1 MLHDNARNRAYS
13 EAVRSLAAKSVH
25 SDNTEA
31 VERWLDIGTGSGL
44 LASLV
49 AAATAST
56 RTEVYACEGVNEV
69 ADVAA
74 QTFQKNG
81 ERIRLFRG
89 RSTEMEIGRD
99 LPSRVPRVISELL
112 GTGLLEEGILPT
124 LRDARARLLSPG
136 FVSIPS
142 NAEVWAFCCQSSELH
157 SMSRLLPTAGTSSG
171 ESFRAPS
178 SEEWERCPGAAGPV
192 SMHENGMV
200 QFHPLSPSVR
210 IFEFDFMSRDNPL
223 PGPEGRKCE
232 VQFPI
237 DTISGGDGE
246 VHAIVCWWQCFMDED
261 RTIGMS
267 TSPLAP
273 PKSSSQFRAEPP
285 ASTPP
290 HRDHWRQSVYLLN
303 RPVQVEAGDTVCAI
317 ACHDDST
324 VWFDAVAAA
333 TSRRSAGSGRTVHH
347 DGVIA
352 GAGVPPLGTSAGS
365 RGIDN
370 AFGPPGGKVGRDEH
384 DWEGENISRATSI
397 RSFPPVCVCGLHRT
411 CPPSRIQMLN
421 DQHRTDAFR
430 SAIRAILLGTRK
442 TQTQHDNRT
451 AANDVDSDAQIAR
464 VASGEKR
471 RRTASA
477 CVACISDG
485 FLLPLLAAQEGAFEV
500 LEIQPSTAYRAMC
513 RDVYLANGIDIGES
527 DHGNDKRR
535 VIRQFPGGPLNVYE
549 LLTPTSADNDEFGLA
564 RKKLDAVVGEPFFAD
579 LSTAAWSLES
589 LLLFWCARTALEAR
603 GCFSPRTK
611 VMPARA
617 RLVACP
623 FACEL
628 LFNSRCRVGIVQ
640 GVDMSAANNG
650 LGVERRGVDE
660 AKHGGGGDGDER
672 RRPGEVESLRLSE
685 FGHQLLG
692 PPTAVLDMDLTR
704 PLCDLRG
711 GRTEIRCFGHHPRTT
726 AVAANDGG
734 RRDSHVTCHGV
745 ALWVD
750 FFLDEQMSQVLSTG
764 PEVLYWAQGVMFFEK
779 GWLVP
784 PSGRSFHL
792 ETALVDGA
800 LRVHVS

>member
-1 MLHDNARNRAYS
+1 MHAAYS
-13 EAVRSLAAKSVH
+13 EAVRLLAAKSVH

-69 ADVAA
+69 AEVAA
-74 QTFQKNG
+74 RTFQKNG
-81 ERIRLFRG
+81 ERVRLFRG

-99 LPSRVPRVISELL
+99 LPSRIPRVISELL
-112 GTGLLEEGILPT
+112 GTEVSIANKLPSSLRNRRSNKTSGLLEEGILPT
-124 LRDARARLLSPG
+124 LRDAKARLLSPG

-157 SMSRLLPTAGTSSG
+157 SMSRLLPSAGTSSG
-171 ESFRAPS
+171 KSFRAPS
-178 SEEWERCPGAAGPV
+178 SEEWKRCPGAAGPV

-210 IFEFDFMSRDNPL
+210 IFDFDFMSRDNPL
-223 PGPEGRKCE
+223 PGPEGRRCE

-261 RTIGMS
+261 RTIVMS
-267 TSPLAP
+267 TSPLPP
-273 PKSSSQFRAEPP
+273 PKACSKFRAESP

-290 HRDHWRQSVYLLN
+290 HRDHWRQSVYLLS

-324 VWFDAVAAA
+324 VWFDIVAAA
-333 TSRRSAGSGRTVHH
+333 TSRRSGKTVHH
-347 DGVIA
+347 DRVIA
-352 GAGVPPLGTSAGS
+352 GAGVPTS
-365 RGIDN
+365 
-370 AFGPPGGKVGRDEH
+370 GPPGGKVGRDEH
-384 DWEGENISRATSI
+384 DWERETFSRETSI

-411 CPPSRIQMLN
+411 CSPSRIQMLN

-442 TQTQHDNRT
+442 AQTQHDNRT
-451 AANDVDSDAQIAR
+451 ATDAVDSDAEIVR

-477 CVACISDG
+477 CVACVSDG

-513 RDVYLANGIDIGES
+513 RDVYLANGIDIGEG
-527 DHGNDKRR
+527 DHSNDQRR
-535 VIRQFPGGPLNVYE
+535 VIRQFPGGILNVYE
-549 LLTPTSADNDEFGLA
+549 LLTPSADNDEFGLA
-564 RKKLDAVVGEPFFAD
+564 GKKLDAVVGEPFFAD

-617 RLVACP
+617 RLVVCP

-628 LFNSRCRVGIVQ
+628 LFNSRCRVGTVQ
-640 GVDMSAANNG
+640 GVDMSAANDG
-650 LGVERRGVDE
+650 LGLEWRGVDE
-660 AKHGGGGDGDER
+660 ANHGGGGDGDER

-711 GRTEIRCFGHHPRTT
+711 GRTEIRCFGHHPRPT

-734 RRDSHVTCHGV
+734 HVKCHGV
-745 ALWVD
+745 VLWVD
-750 FFLDEQMSQVLSTG
+750 FSLDEQMSQVLSTG
-764 PEVLYWAQGVMFFEK
+764 PEVLYWAQGVLLFEK

-784 PSGRSFHL
+784 SSGRSFHL

-800 LRVHVS
+800 LHVHVS